1 MFLKI
6 ALIMFPLLALVGTG
20 FLYARKVRPD
30 FSGVNRLC
38 VDVCLPA
45 LTFSSLSS
53 KHIELGA
60 QLPFLTAA
68 TLVVLLCGVVV
79 WPLSR
84 WAGVAPRA
92 FTPTLMIGNAGP
104 VGLPVTLLALGPDA
118 LTLAILLMVWINV
131 LHFTVGVTIM
141 SGKPD
146 FASVLKSPLIW
157 STVLGLL
164 FSMQQWALPDALSV
178 PIQMASSILIPM
190 MLISMGA
197 RFVQVPWHAWR
208 VGLIGGILGPLVR
221 IAIALACISLLP
233 LAAEQRSALLIFA
246 ALPSAII
253 HFLLADK
260 YKTEPQSVAA
270 IVLIGHLLSLVFLP
284 IAVYLSLA

>member
-53 KHIELGA
+53 KHIDPGT

-68 TLVVLLCGVVV
+68 TLVVLLCGAVV

-104 VGLPVTLLALGPDA
+104 VGLPVTLLALGPDS
-118 LTLAILLMVWINV
+118 LTLALLLMVWINV
-131 LHFTVGVTIM
+131 LHFTVGITIM

-178 PIQMASSILIPM
+178 PIQMAASILIPM

-208 VGLIGGILGPLVR
+208 VGLIGGTLGPLVR
-221 IAIALACISLLP
+221 IAIALACIGLLP
-233 LAAEQRSALLIFA
+233 LAAEQRSALLVFA

-253 HFLLADK
+253 HFLFADK

>member
-104 VGLPVTLLALGPDA
+104 VGLPVTLLALGPDS
-118 LTLAILLMVWINV
+118 LTLALLLMVWINV
-131 LHFTVGVTIM
+131 LHFTVGITIM

-178 PIQMASSILIPM
+178 PIQMAASILIPM

-208 VGLIGGILGPLVR
+208 VGLIGGTLGPLVR
-221 IAIALACISLLP
+221 IAIALACIGLLP
-233 LAAEQRSALLIFA
+233 LAAEQRSALLVFA
-246 ALPSAII
+246 VLPSAII
-253 HFLLADK
+253 HFLFADK

>member
-104 VGLPVTLLALGPDA
+104 VGLPVTLLALGPDS
-118 LTLAILLMVWINV
+118 LTLALLLMVWINV
-131 LHFTVGVTIM
+131 LHFTVAITIM

-178 PIQMASSILIPM
+178 PIQMAASILIPM

-208 VGLIGGILGPLVR
+208 VGLIGGTLGPLVR
-221 IAIALACISLLP
+221 IAIALACIGLLP
-233 LAAEQRSALLIFA
+233 LAAEQRSALLVFA

-253 HFLLADK
+253 HFLVADK

>member
-104 VGLPVTLLALGPDA
+104 VGLPVTLLALGPDS
-118 LTLAILLMVWINV
+118 LTLALLLMVWINV
-131 LHFTVGVTIM
+131 LHFTVGITIM

-178 PIQMASSILIPM
+178 PIQMAASILIPM

-208 VGLIGGILGPLVR
+208 VGLIGGTLGPLVR
-221 IAIALACISLLP
+221 IAIALACIGLLP
-233 LAAEQRSALLIFA
+233 LAAEQRSALLVFA

-253 HFLLADK
+253 HFQFADK